1 MPIRKVR
8 SSRPA
13 LKKSNA
19 IATRSRKKTTDVSSS
34 YNKFKNFKGSQYTGM
49 KIGRSHKWYYDK
61 GEWKETKITPDLWEI
76 SYNVIKRRAGK
87 APEGSGVPEGT
98 EYHWYIMAHQM
109 VSKLN
114 SNDYTTSMAGIKYK
128 LAHKRADKEKW
139 STTAKTQRKRLIKV
153 LEDTL
158 AQLKKEPIP
167 FNIEYQGVEYKGEAV
182 PIPLTCHDGICDE
195 LEITLNDEFR
205 GILKYTKGGWKMEG
219 EPDKK
224 LIQAIGEEIF
234 LWFE

>member
-1 MPIRKVR
+1 
-8 SSRPA
+8 
-13 LKKSNA
+13 
-19 IATRSRKKTTDVSSS
+19 
-34 YNKFKNFKGSQYTGM
+34 M
-49 KIGRSHKWYYDK
+49 KIGRSHKWYYDM

-76 SYNVIKRRAGK
+76 SYNVIKRRAGRV
-87 APEGSGVPEGT
+87 PEGSGVPEGT

-109 VSKLN
+109 VSKRN
-114 SNDYTTSMAGIKYK
+114 ANDYTTSMAGIKYK

-139 STTAKTQRKRLIKV
+139 STTTKTQRKRLIKI

-158 AQLKKEPIP
+158 AQLKQEPIP
-167 FNIEYQGVEYKGEAV
+167 LNIEYQGIEYKGEAV
-182 PIPLTCHDGICDE
+182 PIPLACHDGVCDE

-205 GILKYTKGGWKMEG
+205 GILKCTKGSWKMEG